1 MENNIFGSW
10 KVSPVLP
17 REGAFLIPE
26 LSMLEVTGDDAET
39 FLHGQFTNHIKGIGD
54 SFRLAA
60 YCQPQGRI
68 LALMRVAKVNDKFFI
83 VLPTELVPGFVKR
96 LTMFILRS
104 KVSIRIASDI
114 AVAGFINPSVKL
126 PETGKCTFSD
136 GLILGRV
143 ADAFGR
149 KRALALASIETLKN
163 HFNLIEDSSVWFES
177 EIEAGLPWVFEKTK
191 EAFIPQWINLD
202 KIGGLVFD
210 KGCYP
215 GQEIISRVHHI
226 GTNPRCMVKVESAES
241 IDIQAGSDVF
251 QDTAAVGNV
260 VMSVCDDNKTLAL
273 IEVTNKS
280 LESGVYKIKNTEF
293 KSKTDY

>member
-1 MENNIFGSW
+1 MENNISGSW
-10 KVSPVLP
+10 KVSPALP

-26 LSMLEVTGDDAET
+26 LSVLEVTGDDAET

-68 LALMRVAKVNDKFFI
+68 IALMRVAKVNDKFFI
-83 VLPTELVPGFVKR
+83 VLPTDLVPGFVKR
-96 LTMFILRS
+96 LSMFILRS
-104 KVSIRIASDI
+104 KVTIRIASDI
-114 AVAGFINPSVKL
+114 AVAGLINPSVEL
-126 PETGKCTFSD
+126 PETDKCLFSD

-143 ADAFGR
+143 AYASSS
-149 KRALALASIETLKN
+149 KRALALASFETLKSR
-163 HFNLIEDSSVWFES
+163 FALIEDSSVWFES

-226 GTNPRCMVKVESAES
+226 GTNPRCMVKAQSAQS
-241 IDIQAGSDVF
+241 IQLFAGADVF
-251 QDTAAVGNV
+251 QNSEVVGTV
-260 VMSVCDDNKTLAL
+260 VMSCCGEKGTIAL
-273 IEVTNKS
+273 IEVTIKS
-280 LESGVYKIKNTEF
+280 QQTGNFLIANAEF
-293 KSKTDY
+293 FNLKEK

>member
-1 MENNIFGSW
+1 MENNISGSW
-10 KVSPVLP
+10 KVSPALP
-17 REGAFLIPE
+17 REGTFLIPE
-26 LSMLEVTGDDAET
+26 LSVLEVTGDDAET

-68 LALMRVAKVNDKFFI
+68 LALMRVTKIDDKFFI
-83 VLPTELVPGFVKR
+83 VLPTDLVPGFVKR
-96 LTMFILRS
+96 LSMFILRS
-104 KVSIRIASDI
+104 KVSILIASDI
-114 AVAGFINPSVKL
+114 TVAGLINPSVEL
-126 PETGKCTFSD
+126 PETDKCTFSD
-136 GLILGRV
+136 GLILGHV

-177 EIEAGLPWVFEKTK
+177 EIEVGLPWVFEKTK

-226 GTNPRCMVKVESAES
+226 GTNPRGMVKVESAES

-260 VMSVCDDNKTLAL
+260 VMSVCDDNKTSAL
-273 IEVTNKS
+273 VEVTIKS
-280 LESGVYKIKNTEF
+280 LESGSYKIKNAEF
-293 KSKTDY
+293 KTKA

>member
-1 MENNIFGSW
+1 MENNISGSW
-10 KVSPVLP
+10 KVSPALP

-26 LSMLEVTGDDAET
+26 LSVLEVTGDDAET

-68 LALMRVAKVNDKFFI
+68 ITLMRVAKVNDKFFI
-83 VLPTELVPGFVKR
+83 VLPTDLVPGFVKR
-96 LTMFILRS
+96 LSMFILRS
-104 KVSIRIASDI
+104 KVTIRIASEM
-114 AVAGFINPSVKL
+114 AVAGLINPAVNL
-126 PETGKCTFSD
+126 PEIDKCID
-136 GLILGRV
+136 KEGLILGRV
-143 ADAFGR
+143 ADACDKTR
-149 KRALALASIETLKN
+149 VLALSSPDVLKN
-163 HFNLIEDSSVWFES
+163 RFNPTEDSSVWFES

-226 GTNPRCMVKVESAES
+226 GTNPRCMVKAES
-241 IDIQAGSDVF
+241 TEAVEIEAGSDVF
-251 QDTAAVGNV
+251 QDAAVGNV
-260 VMSVCDDNKTLAL
+260 VMSVCDDNKTSAL
-273 IEVTNKS
+273 VEVTIKS
-280 LESGVYKIKNTEF
+280 LESGIYKIKNAEF
-293 KSKTDY
+293 VAKTAA